1 MESRLGG
8 WIKTGSFALRSFCLV
23 HVIHNHFYEFTGTRG
38 ESMLPT
44 LAATDDYVHALK
56 LYRDGRGLTIGD
68 CIVAAKPTD
77 PYQRVCKRITGMP
90 GDIILV
96 DPSACV
102 NGNPGSIKGKASR
115 SGEDSLEAEPF
126 NSFIK
131 VPPGHV
137 WVTGDNLAQSLDS
150 RTYNSLP
157 MGLIKGKIVAAND
170 FNQPLWENGKVLGFR
185 KIKNIYVD
193 EIAK

>member
-1 MESRLGG
+1 MET
-8 WIKTGSFALRSFCLV
+8 WIRTSSLALRTVCLIHIV
-23 HVIHNHFYEFTGTRG
+23 HSHIYEFTETRG

-44 LAATDDYVHALK
+44 LAATNDYVHALK
-56 LYRDGRGLTIGD
+56 KYKDGKGCKIGD

-77 PYQRVCKRITGMP
+77 PHQRVCKRITGMP

-96 DPSACV
+96 DPSM
-102 NGNPGSIKGKASR
+102 GSEVTHGITRLTDLDEENS
-115 SGEDSLEAEPF
+115 SHF
-126 NSFIK
+126 NDFIK

-137 WVTGDNLAQSLDS
+137 WVTGDNLSQSLDS

-170 FNQPLWENGKVLGFR
+170 LNEPFWGGDKGNFFGFR
-185 KIKNIYVD
+185 KIENAYVEED
-193 EIAK
+193 